1 MFSFGQEQ
9 LLGKYQY
16 SIVILVKTQL
26 FYQNRI
32 LSKEGMMIDTMYYVT
47 TDWMDLYFFKFLWTD
62 WTIQFLWLLFQL
74 YLNRRY
80 TRYSRKADEKWVGLH
95 VNLILLLFIFFI
107 ISYATTLLSLALL
120 SCYHL
125 LKFLM
130 LLYCIYSY
138 FNFFFLKNIN
148 SGKLHIS
155 CSKSHI

>member
-1 MFSFGQEQ
+1 M
-9 LLGKYQY
+9 
-16 SIVILVKTQL
+16 KTQL

-47 TDWMDLYFFKFLWTD
+47 NWLNGSLFFKFLWTD

-95 VNLILLLFIFFI
+95 VNLIWLLLFIFYNFLCYY
-107 ISYATTLLSLALL
+107 SALSLALL

-130 LLYCIYSY
+130 LLYCIQLFQLFLFEKYKFRKTSY
-138 FNFFFLKNIN
+138 FLFQVT
-148 SGKLHIS
+148 HI
-155 CSKSHI
+155 IVITPPD

>member
-1 MFSFGQEQ
+1 M
-9 LLGKYQY
+9 
-16 SIVILVKTQL
+16 KTQL

-95 VNLILLLFIFFI
+95 VNLIWLLLFIFYNFLCYYSALSCLVVMLPFVK
-107 ISYATTLLSLALL
+107 ISNATLLHIQLFQLFL
-120 SCYHL
+120 FEKY
-125 LKFLM
+125 KFRKT
-130 LLYCIYSY
+130 SY
-138 FNFFFLKNIN
+138 FLFQVT
-148 SGKLHIS
+148 HI
-155 CSKSHI
+155 IVITPPD